1 MPRNFGS
8 KKIKS
13 KFTIHSSMGK
23 IHLTEKILAFLLTN
37 YSYAS
42 GIGLMHGKMGGVL
55 FFFLYAHYTRNDIYE
70 EYAEMLKEDI
80 YYKINEEIPISF
92 ETGLCGIGWGIEYLI
107 QNKLISGNSDE
118 ILMNIDQK
126 IMEKG
131 PLRIYDYSME
141 NGLGGILLY
150 VNARIKSYKRKMPF
164 DLRYLTEL
172 KTKIETLTTVDCLLN
187 KNINDF
193 KNIMTG
199 QIDYHT
205 PVTLPDFLF
214 GKIPEQIDK
223 ISNYPLGIHNGLTGF
238 ILKNMTR

>member
-1 MPRNFGS
+1 
-8 KKIKS
+8 
-13 KFTIHSSMGK
+13 MGK
-23 IHLTEKILAFLLTN
+23 IYSTEKILAFLLAN
-37 YSYAS
+37 YGYAS

-55 FFFLYAHYTRNDIYE
+55 FFFQYAHYTRNDIYE
-70 EYAEMLKEDI
+70 EYAEILMEGI
-80 YYKINEEIPISF
+80 YEKINENIPIDF

-118 ILMNIDQK
+118 ILMNIDRK
-126 IMEKG
+126 IMERA
-131 PLRIYDYSME
+131 PLRIHDCSME

-150 VNARIKSYKRKMPF
+150 INTRIKSYERKMPF

-172 KTKIETLTTVDCLLN
+172 NTKINTLTTTDCLFL

-193 KNIMTG
+193 KNIMAG
-199 QIDYHT
+199 RIDYHA

-214 GKIPEQIDK
+214 GKIPERIEK
-223 ISNYPLGIHNGLTGF
+223 ISDYPLGIHNGLTGF